1 MSASGSKVS
10 SVISLKGSTAIVT
23 EFFGFCINS
32 ILYQRGIYPPDKFQ
46 TVTKYGLPIHIT
58 NDRGLMNYLGQVLS
72 QISEWVMSG
81 SIQRFV
87 IVISSAASG
96 EVIERWVFN
105 VETDKQ
111 MASSGRTSDKSEVE
125 IQREIQALIRQITVT
140 VTVLPL
146 IKVPCTFDLLVY
158 ADEDVDIPAAWEESD
173 PKYVIGATEI
183 PIRSFTTK
191 IHKVT
196 PSVSYHEDD

>member
-72 QISEWVMSG
+72 QI
-81 SIQRFV
+81 
-87 IVISSAASG
+87 
-96 EVIERWVFN
+96 
-105 VETDKQ
+105 
-111 MASSGRTSDKSEVE
+111 SDKSEVE